1 MLCSKKIPE
10 GEEVT
15 KSGKNY
21 FRASWHSG
29 YGTEIYCKK
38 CAIKKDRFDRM
49 CLIIFFSIFLTMF
62 IVGIIVLIFAKTR

>member
-1 MLCSKKIPE
+1 MLCSQCYKKIPE

-15 KSGKNY
+15 KSGRNY

-38 CAIKKDRFDRM
+38 CAKKKDKFDRM
-49 CLIIFFSIFLTMF
+49 CL
-62 IVGIIVLIFAKTR
+62 

>member
-1 MLCSKKIPE
+1 MLCSSCYKKIPE

-15 KSGKNY
+15 KSGRNY

-38 CAIKKDRFDRM
+38 
-49 CLIIFFSIFLTMF
+49 F
-62 IVGIIVLIFAKTR
+62 IVKSVLKRKIGLTESA